1 MLDYLKSRKYLYIA
15 EVDSNGDDVIDSAG
29 YPVPAEDSNGEFT
42 VRYSIQCATLLM
54 IGFMD
59 ANRDGNLNNAFAQ
72 GYLPAP
78 VTALLYPLR
87 DPTLA

>member
-1 MLDYLKSRKYLYIA
+1 M
-15 EVDSNGDDVIDSAG
+15 DSNGEEVVDSSG
-29 YPVPAEDSNGEFT
+29 YPVSAEDSNGDFT

-54 IGFMD
+54 IGFLD
-59 ANRDGNLNNAFAQ
+59 ANRDGNLNGAFSQ

-87 DPTLA
+87 VPTLA